1 MALDDMKKLRRILII
16 DGSRVVRA
24 TLTKHL
30 REDFDVLEEGDG
42 ISAWQTLM
50 LDSSISA
57 VISGINPPKLEAHDL
72 LARMRASSK
81 QRLREIPFLLIVS
94 DVDDE
99 TAREV
104 DRARGV
110 AGFITKTMK
119 KSALV
124 ECLNSF
130 LEQPAAQKEVI
141 APEVQKVPEAQKEQK
156 EISPTKEEAPKPA
169 VQVQAPQVPQALQ
182 LPEKLLESKKFRTV
196 LSALNFKDSNT
207 GPICSLVFGID
218 NREAL
223 IARFGEDVSGLI
235 SARFASLLVAKLSPR
250 DLIGRC
256 RGERLAIVSHGV
268 DLKDG
273 MRFGA
278 RVCKSLASGQIAIRG
293 QKVKLTASVGVAS
306 TSDDDVASGGELFL
320 LADQRLDQALVC
332 GGNTVSVEF
341 RPGCPMHCRER
352 GALQQLEA
360 LSAAKDLDLA
370 EQIGSIGLKMLPLLQ
385 VMNKE
390 LSLGLPLAEIER
402 LLHERAVAEV
412 ETA

>member
-1 MALDDMKKLRRILII
+1 M
-16 DGSRVVRA
+16 
-24 TLTKHL
+24 TKHL

-50 LDSSISA
+50 LDSSIAA

-130 LEQPAAQKEVI
+130 LEPLAVQKEAM

-156 EISPTKEEAPKPA
+156 EQKEVAQAKEAAKPV
-169 VQVQAPQVPQALQ
+169 VQVQTPQIPPALQ

-306 TSDDDVASGGELFL
+306 TSDDDVATGGELFL
-320 LADQRLDQALVC
+320 LADQRLDQALIC
-332 GGNTVSVEF
+332 GGNTVSAEF
-341 RPGCPMHCRER
+341 RSGCPMHCRER
-352 GALQQLEA
+352 SALQQLEA
-360 LSAAKDLDLA
+360 LDAAKDLNLA
-370 EQIGSIGLKMLPLLQ
+370 EQIGSLGLKMLPLLQ
-385 VMNKE
+385 VMNRE
-390 LSLGLPLAEIER
+390 LALGLPLAEIER

-412 ETA
+412 ETV